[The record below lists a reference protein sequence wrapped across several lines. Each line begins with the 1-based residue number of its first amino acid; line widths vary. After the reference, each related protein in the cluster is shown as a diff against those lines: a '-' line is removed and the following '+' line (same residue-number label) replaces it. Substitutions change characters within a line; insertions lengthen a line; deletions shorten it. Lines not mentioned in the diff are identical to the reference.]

1 MHQLF
6 LAGKWTAGAEVRP
19 VISPWDGHT
28 GAEVH
33 RAGPEHYRPAI
44 DGAVE
49 AAKELKSLAAHRI
62 ADALERMKAF
72 ASRYL
77 RSFRVSVS
85 SRSRRA
91 AASGVRSRWGSA
103 SSS

>member
-1 MHQLF
+1 MN
-6 LAGKWTAGAEVRP
+6 GP
-19 VISPWDGHT
+19 P
-28 GAEVH
+28 
-33 RAGPEHYRPAI
+33 GPEHYRQAI

-49 AAKELKSLAAHRI
+49 AAQELKSLPAQRI
-62 ADALERMKAF
+62 AAALERMKTF
-72 ASRYL
+72 PSRYL
-77 RSFRVSVS
+77 RSFRVSGS